1 MSRQPMNALRF
12 LKTRLRARA
21 DSEHEQA
28 LVRLSFVG
36 LVLACVALIG
46 GRVDVELILA
56 GYFAVA
62 IGIFAAICVWPAAN
76 ASRRVLGMVADAGAI
91 TFGLFLAGNAG
102 ITLFGAYLFIILG
115 NGFRYGPAHLYL
127 CQSLC
132 VAGFVPV
139 VLMAPWWRNDPAI
152 GSGLMT
158 MLIVIPIYVATLLHR
173 VQQARTQAEQA
184 LKDCIERQ
192 ARLLPSSH

>member
-46 GRVDVELILA
+46 GRVDIEFLLA
-56 GYFAVA
+56 GYLGAA
-62 IGIFAAICVWPAAN
+62 AAIFAAICAWPAPN
-76 ASRRVLGMVADAGAI
+76 ATRRVIGMILDVGAVTWFLWFAGGAGMSI
-91 TFGLFLAGNAG
+91 IGVYFFL
-102 ITLFGAYLFIILG
+102 IFG
-115 NGFRYGPAHLYL
+115 NGFRYGHWYLIL
-127 CQSLC
+127 CQVLC
-132 VAGFVPV
+132 LAGFFAVLLAVPYWQAHVAEGLSLMLVLV
-139 VLMAPWWRNDPAI
+139 VVPL
-152 GSGLMT
+152 
-158 MLIVIPIYVATLLHR
+158 YVSVLLQR
-173 VQQARTQAEQA
+173 LQQAHAKAEQA

-192 ARLLPSSH
+192 ARPLPSSH